1 MMVTVLREGGLR
13 VRIYTD
19 DHEPAHVHVVGD
31 GIAKVLL
38 IPNVELDSAR
48 GMTEATARKALRL
61 VSENRLF
68 LLEKWR
74 ELHG

>member
-1 MMVTVLREGGLR
+1 MVTVLREGSFR

-31 GIAKVLL
+31 GMAKVSLV
-38 IPNVELDSAR
+38 PHVELQWAR
-48 GMTEATARKALRL
+48 GMTDAAARKALRL